1 MQKIDV
7 MGEIVKIFLDFLK
20 KQAGIVFV
28 LIMICLA
35 MGWMILEQKRE
46 LVFQMG
52 SVNSE
57 LRARIE
63 EVSQRLHA
71 CDEARARL
79 VVQVEVLK
87 VRADGLADQ
96 VRELERRRSK

>member
-1 MQKIDV
+1 MAQKIDIMTEFFKV
-7 MGEIVKIFLDFLK
+7 FLDFLK

-35 MGWMILEQKRE
+35 MGWMIIEQKRE

-57 LRARIE
+57 LRARIDD
-63 EVSQRLHA
+63 VSKRLHA

-87 VRADGLADQ
+87 VRADGLAEQ
-96 VRELERRRSK
+96 VREIEKRRR